1 MKYWFGWGLA
11 KSSAPAQTFRG
22 LYSLS
27 GTFYFIIS
35 IVFYSGLFLEGAS
48 LDRKT
53 GKLVESR
60 PKVLYEQMPVI
71 YIYAINTTA
80 GKDSKLY
87 ECPIYRKPARTDLNY
102 IGSIDF
108 ESDIGPKHWTMR
120 GVALLCDIKWI
131 IRDSNWQIFYL
142 VIAFLSDT
150 TSSQAPLSSKLKRS
164 HNKWGIDR
172 ASRRQQGCST
182 CRRRWNG

>member
-1 MKYWFGWGLA
+1 MWFVKIWWQDLL
-11 KSSAPAQTFRG
+11 KRIFMTLHQREYTFMVCIFPIIKFVKKWNYTFCRIQKQQAQILEGEVF
-22 LYSLS
+22 SVS
-27 GTFYFIIS
+27 WSIS
-35 IVFYSGLFLEGAS
+35 KVFFLLTGLFLEGAS

-108 ESDIGPKHWTMR
+108 ESDIGPRHWTMR
-120 GVALLCDIKWI
+120 GVALLCDIK
-131 IRDSNWQIFYL
+131 
-142 VIAFLSDT
+142 
-150 TSSQAPLSSKLKRS
+150 
-164 HNKWGIDR
+164 
-172 ASRRQQGCST
+172 
-182 CRRRWNG
+182 